1 MSQAVRSPGADWQ
14 LHSLPVTGAPLIT
27 HQESTDIPATG
38 RSPDPRFAIR
48 RWREGGS
55 HAALPVVLARA
66 TPLEFREWWAGAPMA
81 TGVYDIPYP
90 VDTPVHVP
98 DVVLAPVN
106 GFDAHGYRLGYGGGY
121 FDRTLASYAQ
131 RPLCTGLGFETARTA
146 TLCPRGHDMP
156 PASMVTEAGIH
167 QRLGGRLIP
176 VDTTAAR
183 ALADQRPR

>member
-1 MSQAVRSPGADWQ
+1 MFQAVRSPRADWQ

-90 VDTPVHVP
+90 VDTPVRVP

-106 GFDAHGYRLGYGGGY
+106 GFDAHGYRLCYGGGY

-131 RPLCTGLGFETARTA
+131 RPLCIGLGFETARMDTIF
-146 TLCPRGHDMP
+146 PRDHDIP
-156 PASMVTEAGIH
+156 FDFMVTEVGSR

-176 VDTTAAR
+176 VDTKDAR
-183 ALADQRPR
+183 AAAEQRLR